1 MISLAIGAL
10 LSASA
15 LYLALRHV
23 PVAELWTYLI
33 SIDYLWALPSLGLV
47 LASLAVR
54 AIRWRYIL
62 APTYSVSITDAFHP
76 LMIGF
81 MINCILPG
89 RLGEIAR
96 PVALKQTRG
105 IAFGTGLATVAAER
119 FFDLLWAVLLFVFML
134 NVIQIDPE
142 LTIGFGEYHLNRSL
156 LESLFKKT
164 MILGVIMLCGLLL
177 VGMAPTRHLFAE
189 IIAAPSRISSKI
201 APRLSILIE
210 RFFSKPLLGFLDSV
224 AGGLKL
230 LHSPQRIVVCM
241 ILTIVVWTIEL
252 LSYVVLAR
260 GCPGLDLTVLEMG
273 AYMIIILF
281 FIALPSVPGW
291 WGLWEAGGV
300 FALSLFGVPPMEAA
314 GFTLVGHA
322 LHVLPTIIIGLGS
335 VLITGIGIRQ
345 FARAETKTTPANG
358 GT

>member
-1 MISLAIGAL
+1 MALGAL

-23 PVAELWTYLI
+23 PVAELWAYMM
-33 SIDYLWALPSLGLV
+33 SIDYLWAVPSLGLALV
-47 LASLAVR
+47 SLVMR

-62 APTYSVSITDAFHP
+62 APTYSISITDAFHP
-76 LMIGF
+76 MMIGF

-96 PVALKQTRG
+96 PVALKQTQG

-119 FFDLLWAVLLFVFML
+119 FFDLLWVALLFVFVI
-134 NVIQIDPE
+134 NVIQIDSE
-142 LTIGFGEYHLNRSL
+142 LTIGFGQYHLNRSL

-164 MILGVIMLCGLLL
+164 MIFGVIMLCGLLL
-177 VGMAPTRHLFAE
+177 VGMTPTRRLAAA
-189 IIAAPSRISSKI
+189 IIAAPPRIGSKI
-201 APRLSILIE
+201 APRFSLQVE
-210 RFFSKPLLGFLDSV
+210 RFFSRPLLGFLDSV

-230 LHSPQRIVVCM
+230 LHSPQRIVVCL
-241 ILTIVVWTIEL
+241 ILTVAVWTIEL
-252 LSYVVLAR
+252 LSYVVLAW
-260 GCPGLDLTVLEMG
+260 GCPGIDLTVLEIG
-273 AYMIIILF
+273 ANMIIILF

-322 LHVLPTIIIGLGS
+322 LHVIPTIVIGLGS
-335 VLITGIGIRQ
+335 AMITGIGIRQ
-345 FARAETKTTPANG
+345 FAQSKTKR
-358 GT
+358 